1 MRQTIALELVNWA
14 DQHKKGESGG
24 GAEVL
29 VMEGMSSEESFY
41 EDDDINTSKV
51 TKYSVH
57 RLQWESRRMKKI
69 FKKID
74 KACNKNINSR
84 AKERILPRV
93 DGQPSLRCP
102 PTEHFPWWAIMQ

>member
-69 FKKID
+69 L
-74 KACNKNINSR
+74 KNLIRPVTKTSIQEL
-84 AKERILPRV
+84 KRILPRV

>member
-51 TKYSVH
+51 TKYSFH
-57 RLQWESRRMKKI
+57 RLQWESRRMKKHQTKTKTSI
-69 FKKID
+69 QELKRESYPGLMG
-74 KACNKNINSR
+74 N
-84 AKERILPRV
+84 L
-93 DGQPSLRCP
+93 L
-102 PTEHFPWWAIMQ
+102 

>member
-1 MRQTIALELVNWA
+1 MKQTIALELVNWA

-69 FKKID
+69 KKKLD
-74 KACNKNINSR
+74 KAYKKKLTSR

-102 PTEHFPWWAIMQ
+102 PTENFPGWAIRQ

>member
-69 FKKID
+69 L
-74 KACNKNINSR
+74 KNLIRPVTKTSIQELKRESYPGLMGN
-84 AKERILPRV
+84 L
-93 DGQPSLRCP
+93 L
-102 PTEHFPWWAIMQ
+102 